1 MAKSTNKHFKRM
13 PAKTKQVRSVSLR
26 ASEYLSGL
34 LEKAQDTI
42 EIALLPEQEVILTCK
57 ATGQPL
63 VDDEGNPQTTWIG
76 GDSKVAMWLMDRM
89 LPSKGG
95 VLPTQID
102 ADLSS
107 IDGVIQCAEDATQM
121 LLNRQMTLA
130 DCRYLMDHLLRYTQL
145 KAYERIDELKLIVE
159 AFESEAS
166 ISKVND
172 GLLPKW
178 GRLTTDTKTAN
189 KQPAE

>member
-26 ASEYLSGL
+26 ASEYLAGL

-107 IDGVIQCAEDATQM
+107 IDGVIQCAEDA
-121 LLNRQMTLA
+121 
-130 DCRYLMDHLLRYTQL
+130 
-145 KAYERIDELKLIVE
+145 
-159 AFESEAS
+159 
-166 ISKVND
+166 
-172 GLLPKW
+172 
-178 GRLTTDTKTAN
+178 
-189 KQPAE
+189 